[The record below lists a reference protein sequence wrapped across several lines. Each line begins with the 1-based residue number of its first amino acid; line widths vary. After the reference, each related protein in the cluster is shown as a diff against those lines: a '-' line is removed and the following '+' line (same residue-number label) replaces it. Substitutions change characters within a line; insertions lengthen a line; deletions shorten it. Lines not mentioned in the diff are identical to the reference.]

1 MRIIVRSGS
10 RLHVR
15 FSNRPFGIKRFQTI
29 HQFSVDAARGLVL
42 LSGIGTKALPSYVD
56 GGAIGQRHHGA
67 DTGDRHQA
75 PAHVII
81 PDDGQQ
87 AAVQDADLLA
97 KYLPDNE

>member
-1 MRIIVRSGS
+1 MLTGRQSKHRPD
-10 RLHVR
+10 RLGVSEAGWH
-15 FSNRPFGIKRFQTI
+15 
-29 HQFSVDAARGLVL
+29 
-42 LSGIGTKALPSYVD
+42 VD

-97 KYLPDNE
+97 KYPPDNE